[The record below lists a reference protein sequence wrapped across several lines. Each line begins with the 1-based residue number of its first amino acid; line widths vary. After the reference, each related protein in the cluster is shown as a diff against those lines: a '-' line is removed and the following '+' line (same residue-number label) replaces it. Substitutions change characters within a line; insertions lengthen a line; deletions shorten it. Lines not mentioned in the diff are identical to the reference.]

1 MQKIKIS
8 NVKWTLKN
16 KNLWQSHNL
25 KPLKIYIERERERKF
40 QCISKIHYESI
51 IFLEFIQNI
60 YDDSH

>member
-25 KPLKIYIERERERKF
+25 KPLKRERYIYIERERERKF
-40 QCISKIHYESI
+40 QCISNK
-51 IFLEFIQNI
+51 FFI
-60 YDDSH
+60 